1 MKRRRACLEAWP
13 PWRCAIIARQGWNV
27 LREDLPLPL
36 AVLRESA
43 LSHKGGW
50 MRRFPAESGA
60 VISPHG
66 KTTMSPQLFS
76 RQMKDGAWAITIAS
90 VQQLQVAR
98 HYGFDR
104 IVLANQL
111 VGARAIRYVLD
122 EINRDPEFDFFCFVD
137 SVELVN
143 KLAAAAR
150 AAKLKR
156 SLQLIVEGG
165 FLGGRTGC
173 RQLDQAMAVA
183 RTVKANE
190 PYLSLRGV
198 GGYEGL
204 LRGKTPAEVGRL
216 VTDFLGYL
224 IEIAVTCDREDC
236 FAAGTV
242 LLTGGGS
249 TFYDLVTR
257 QFARAG
263 VQRRFIVLTRSG
275 CYLTHDSGAYLD
287 SFAELRKRTPE
298 VDELGPG
305 PAAALEIWSYV
316 QSRPE
321 SEKAI
326 LAVGKRD
333 ISDDSRLPQP
343 LKWFRPSAAANAR
356 DIKPS
361 GGPYRHRPQRSA
373 LSP

>member
-104 IVLANQL
+104 I
-111 VGARAIRYVLD
+111 
-122 EINRDPEFDFFCFVD
+122 
-137 SVELVN
+137 
-143 KLAAAAR
+143 AAATR

>member
-1 MKRRRACLEAWP
+1 
-13 PWRCAIIARQGWNV
+13 
-27 LREDLPLPL
+27 
-36 AVLRESA
+36 
-43 LSHKGGW
+43 
-50 MRRFPAESGA
+50 
-60 VISPHG
+60 
-66 KTTMSPQLFS
+66 MSPQLFS

-104 IVLANQL
+104 I
-111 VGARAIRYVLD
+111 
-122 EINRDPEFDFFCFVD
+122 
-137 SVELVN
+137 
-143 KLAAAAR
+143 AAATR

-156 SLQLIVEGG
+156 SLQLIVEGA

-173 RQLDQAMAVA
+173 RQLDHAMAVA

-263 VQRRFIVLTRSG
+263 VQRRFIALTRSG
-275 CYLTHDSGAYLD
+275 CCLTHDFGAYLD

-305 PAAALEIWSYV
+305 SAAALEIWSYV

-333 ISDDSRLPQP
+333 ISNDSRLPQP

-361 GGPYRHRPQRSA
+361 GRTIPSPASTISIVTLKCRRTARSLLATWWRSA
-373 LSP
+373 SPTLAPHSTNGRSSVPSRMTMTSCRPFELSFDPSHIGYLL